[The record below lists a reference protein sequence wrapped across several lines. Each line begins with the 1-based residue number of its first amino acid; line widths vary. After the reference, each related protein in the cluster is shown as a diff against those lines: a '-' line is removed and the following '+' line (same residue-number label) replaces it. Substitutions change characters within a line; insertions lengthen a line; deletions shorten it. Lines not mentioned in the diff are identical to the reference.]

1 MSAPRPRDPL
11 ATTLRA
17 CLRAFAFV
25 AAFGAAINL
34 LFLTIPLY
42 MMQIF
47 DRVVASRSFD
57 TLLYLT
63 LMALAGI
70 SLLAFLDYQRTRVV
84 ARVVAHLDR
93 ALGAEAFERAVAGA
107 LRGRSYTTEALRDLG
122 AIRSFLGG
130 TGVHAILDAPW
141 TPIYLAVVFLIHPG
155 LGAIATGGA
164 LLLVVLAVA
173 NEFAT
178 RAPLREAGMAQMRAM
193 RRAEASGRN
202 AEAVVAMGMMPG
214 LLGIWSEEN
223 AEMARQQDSAARRA
237 NALLALSRFLR
248 MLLQLAFLAA
258 GGWLVVQQELTAGAM
273 VAGSLLYGR
282 ALAPLEQA
290 LGAWR
295 GFLVARAANERLGR
309 FFADGGA
316 THAPMRLPDPVG
328 HLEVD
333 RLSYAP
339 PGSDSLLLKGVSFDL
354 EPGEA
359 LGLLGPSGAG
369 KSTLARLLVG
379 LLRPSAGQVRLD
391 GADVWLWDRVAL
403 GPRIGFVPQ
412 DVELFSGTIA
422 RNIARMGEVDADA
435 VVSAAKLADMHEA
448 ILRMPRGYDT
458 EIGEGGALLS
468 AGQRQ
473 RIALARAVY
482 GDPRVLVLDEPNSNL
497 DREGEQ
503 ALAAAVEKLKARGCT
518 IVLVTHRQGLL
529 ACVDR
534 VVVLRD
540 GAVLLS
546 GARDVVLERLRNPQA
561 PASLPGA
568 RAPRAA
574 LAG

>member
-1 MSAPRPRDPL
+1 MSEP
-11 ATTLRA
+11 TL
-17 CLRAFAFV
+17 
-25 AAFGAAINL
+25 
-34 LFLTIPLY
+34 
-42 MMQIF
+42 
-47 DRVVASRSFD
+47 
-57 TLLYLT
+57 
-63 LMALAGI
+63 
-70 SLLAFLDYQRTRVV
+70 
-84 ARVVAHLDR
+84 
-93 ALGAEAFERAVAGA
+93 A
-107 LRGRSYTTEALRDLG
+107 LRGVTRVFRQGERQLKVLRGIDLT
-122 AIRSFLGG
+122 L
-130 TGVHAILDAPW
+130 
-141 TPIYLAVVFLIHPG
+141 
-155 LGAIATGGA
+155 
-164 LLLVVLAVA
+164 
-173 NEFAT
+173 T
-178 RAPLREAGMAQMRAM
+178 RGE
-193 RRAEASGRN
+193 
-202 AEAVVAMGMMPG
+202 
-214 LLGIWSEEN
+214 
-223 AEMARQQDSAARRA
+223 
-237 NALLALSRFLR
+237 
-248 MLLQLAFLAA
+248 
-258 GGWLVVQQELTAGAM
+258 
-273 VAGSLLYGR
+273 
-282 ALAPLEQA
+282 
-290 LGAWR
+290 
-295 GFLVARAANERLGR
+295 LVAL
-309 FFADGGA
+309 
-316 THAPMRLPDPVG
+316 V
-328 HLEVD
+328 
-333 RLSYAP
+333 
-339 PGSDSLLLKGVSFDL
+339 
-354 EPGEA
+354 
-359 LGLLGPSGAG
+359 GPSGAG

-422 RNIARMGEVDADA
+422 RNIARMGEVDAEA